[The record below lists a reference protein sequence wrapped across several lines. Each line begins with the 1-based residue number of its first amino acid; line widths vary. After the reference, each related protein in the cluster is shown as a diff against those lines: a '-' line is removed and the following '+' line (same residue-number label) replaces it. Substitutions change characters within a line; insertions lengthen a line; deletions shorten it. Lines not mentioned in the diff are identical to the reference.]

1 MVPTAAERQ
10 NRRMTDFEAALA
22 EQLSRNAEL
31 AQRRVQAEAEMDQ
44 AKRDREE
51 ADHQE
56 AARQQEERNARHGEL
71 AEHLGR
77 VAAQLKA
84 SAPDTFIVRSG
95 WTASGEE
102 YLTKISTRQ
111 TSPARSLHVEIDRD
125 DDAVLARWNSDVGSP
140 VEMWR
145 LLEVT
150 PEMLTQLVLQI
161 ADEPYWRS
169 AASPPPFPTS
179 A

>member
-1 MVPTAAERQ
+1 
-10 NRRMTDFEAALA
+10 MTDFEAALA

-31 AQRRVQAEAEMDQ
+31 AQRRIDAEAEMDR
-44 AKRDREE
+44 AKQEREE
-51 ADHQE
+51 ADRQE
-56 AARQQEERNARHGEL
+56 TARQQDARNNRHAEL

-84 SAPDTFIVRSG
+84 ASPEKFIVRTG

-102 YLTKISTRQ
+102 FLVKISTRQ
-111 TSPARSLHVEIDRD
+111 TTPARSLHVEVDRD
-125 DDAVLARWNSDVGSP
+125 DDAVLVRWNSDIGSP

-150 PEMLTQLVLQI
+150 PEMLTQLVLQV

-169 AASPPPFPTS
+169 ATAPPEFPTS
-179 A
+179 G

>member
-1 MVPTAAERQ
+1 
-10 NRRMTDFEAALA
+10 MTDFEAALK

-31 AQRRVQAEAEMDQ
+31 AQKRVEAEAEMDRAAQ
-44 AKRDREE
+44 AR
-51 ADHQE
+51 QE
-56 AARQQEERNARHGEL
+56 AERQEAQREQEARNTRHAEL

-84 SAPDTFIVRSG
+84 MSPDTFIVRTG

-102 YLTKISTRQ
+102 FLAKISTRQ
-111 TSPARSLHVEIDRD
+111 TSPARSLHVEVDRD
-125 DDAVLARWNSDVGSP
+125 DDAVLARWNTDVGNP

-145 LLEVT
+145 LLDVT
-150 PEMLTQLVLQI
+150 PEMLTQLVLQV
-161 ADEPYWRS
+161 ADEPFWRS
-169 AASPPPFPTS
+169 ASAPPPFPAS